1 MERGSTK
8 NDVCSVPPPTSRTGK
23 EELGSPVLW
32 SVGCKSSEVH
42 REITQLIT
50 KQALLARLLP
60 RLADEYVAGDG
71 VGYPYRECNA
81 DHPAIAVLL
90 SQDAFIGE
98 NDGGK
103 GRNDVAFRQVRE
115 CASHNPGLGQPRS
128 ASRAPRTS
136 ARVWTFSFRAPS
148 RVNAWT

>member
-50 KQALLARLLP
+50 KQAYSPVLFSIPTYNVSDRSLSGPGLST
-60 RLADEYVAGDG
+60 
-71 VGYPYRECNA
+71 
-81 DHPAIAVLL
+81 PAPEI
-90 SQDAFIGE
+90 QWQ
-98 NDGGK
+98 
-103 GRNDVAFRQVRE
+103 DVA
-115 CASHNPGLGQPRS
+115 
-128 ASRAPRTS
+128 TS
-136 ARVWTFSFRAPS
+136 GK
-148 RVNAWT
+148 